1 MSAFGP
7 SLRRRFLLERGTTF
21 LNHGS
26 FGTTPRRVLAAAA
39 RWQRRLEANP
49 DRFMREILPGALRA
63 AAGQLADFLHVQAR
77 DLAFVENAT
86 SGANAVLR
94 SLEFRPGDEIVSTTH
109 GYNAVRQAIRFVC
122 SRSGAKSVEVGIGL
136 PLFSFDDFLR
146 ETERRITRKTRLLV
160 IDHISSPTG
169 LIFPVKRI
177 AKLARE
183 RGVPVLVDGAHA
195 PGQIALDIASLGV
208 DWYTGNCH
216 KWLFAPKG
224 SGFLWARRRAQRGLH
239 PLQISHGYGKG
250 LAAEFDWPGTRD
262 FSAWLAVPE
271 GIAFLKKMN
280 ASKVMSHNHRLV
292 TAWARRLS
300 EAWGTPADGPPGL
313 HGAMAAV
320 RLPARL
326 QRANPARLATEILAR
341 QRAVVAISA
350 AEGALWA
357 RVSAQVYNASDDC
370 EPLLRFMTVLP
381 RVP

>member
-1 MSAFGP
+1 MAALGP
-7 SLRRRFLLERGTTF
+7 RTRRHFLLERGTTF

-39 RWQRRLEANP
+39 RWRQRMEANP
-49 DRFMREILPGALRA
+49 DRFMREILPRELRRA
-63 AAGQLADFLHVQAR
+63 AARLAAFLNVKGN

-86 SGANAVLR
+86 SGTNAVLR
-94 SLEFRPGDEIVSTTH
+94 SLEFRPGDEILSTTH
-109 GYNAVRQAIRFVC
+109 GYNAVRQSIRFVC
-122 SRSGAKSVEVGIGL
+122 ERTGAKSVEVGVAL
-136 PLFSFDDFLR
+136 PVLHEESL
-146 ETERRITRKTRLLV
+146 ILPIKKALNRKTKLLV
-160 IDHISSPTG
+160 IDHITSPTG
-169 LIFPVKRI
+169 LILPVKRI

-195 PGQIALDIASLGV
+195 PGQIALDIESLGV

-224 SGFLWARRRAQRGLH
+224 SGFLWARQRAQSGLH

-250 LAAEFDWPGTRD
+250 LAVEFDWPGTRD

-271 GIAFLKKMN
+271 GIAFMKTLN

-300 EAWGTPADGPPGL
+300 EAWGTPADGPPEL
-313 HGAMAAV
+313 HGAMTAV

-326 QRANPARLATEILAR
+326 QGSNPARLASEILAR
-341 QRAVVAISA
+341 HRTVVAITA
-350 AEGALWA
+350 INGALWA
-357 RVSAQVYNASDDC
+357 RMSAQVYHASDDC
-370 EPLLRFMTVLP
+370 SPLLRLG
-381 RVP
+381 